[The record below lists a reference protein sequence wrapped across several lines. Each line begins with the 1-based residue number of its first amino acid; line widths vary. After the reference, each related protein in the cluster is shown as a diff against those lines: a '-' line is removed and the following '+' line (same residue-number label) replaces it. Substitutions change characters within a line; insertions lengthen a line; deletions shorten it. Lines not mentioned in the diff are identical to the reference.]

1 MVSAK
6 FTGEV
11 TPLVL
16 LLWFSSRLCRCL
28 FGAVVNPVHVYYQEN
43 TEANLEATRGFSIA
57 VLVSNTLHQI
67 VLAKLWQSQTHKFAK
82 GENLNAIIANLSRAS
97 YISIAKDRPV
107 HYNS

>member
-1 MVSAK
+1 MMVSAK

-67 VLAKLWQSQTHKFAK
+67 VLAKLWQSQTHKLQK
-82 GENLNAIIANLSRAS
+82 G
-97 YISIAKDRPV
+97 KT
-107 HYNS
+107 